1 MTGTSASIS
10 NANMNSIANNIN
22 SVISQLKSDPKIS
35 DCVNGRNTT
44 NIRGTDT
51 ENSGRFPNLLD
62 SYILE
67 IINSGL
73 DTARSNYNTKVEEL
87 KTQAMNIAQKN
98 LEDSTLPQCVSPYVL
113 KDIDAYKDKV
123 TIKKFYSEDVKMTT
137 INKNFCALLCG
148 FAVYVFS
155 VSGAFAACSGNDIEI
170 DKVNGK
176 RYGCKCSDRYNR
188 TDYAS
193 GSGINGG
200 FKIFDS
206 FPAMKYCY
214 SAADDRWK
222 GNGTTM
228 CSGFSYS
235 NYDSATMDTFAYRKK

>member
-1 MTGTSASIS
+1 
-10 NANMNSIANNIN
+10 
-22 SVISQLKSDPKIS
+22 
-35 DCVNGRNTT
+35 
-44 NIRGTDT
+44 
-51 ENSGRFPNLLD
+51 
-62 SYILE
+62 
-67 IINSGL
+67 
-73 DTARSNYNTKVEEL
+73 
-87 KTQAMNIAQKN
+87 
-98 LEDSTLPQCVSPYVL
+98 
-113 KDIDAYKDKV
+113 
-123 TIKKFYSEDVKMTT
+123 MTT

-155 VSGAFAACSGNDIEI
+155 VSGAYAACSGNDIEI
-170 DKVNGK
+170 DKINGK
-176 RYGCKCSDRYNR
+176 RYGCKCNDRYNR

-206 FPAMKYCY
+206 FPMMKYCY

-235 NYDSATMDTFAYRKK
+235 NYDSATMEPVAYRKNDKDGNGCWKWKCKSGYGFIVDQQTGKVDNRKCEPIASNEIVDPTTGVKSEMCDSISTINNEYYTSPANALIAGKCFKVCESPKEQSNIVISDDTEFTIKLQ